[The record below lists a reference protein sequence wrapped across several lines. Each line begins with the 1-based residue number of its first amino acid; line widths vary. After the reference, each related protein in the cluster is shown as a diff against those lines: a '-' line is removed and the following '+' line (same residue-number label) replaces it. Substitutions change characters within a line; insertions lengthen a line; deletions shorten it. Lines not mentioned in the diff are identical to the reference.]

1 LTQRFLIFQLEH
13 LPTDYNGSAVTLVES
28 LSSLAILGNSTE
40 FEKGVLWLSEN
51 LTFDIDARVNLF
63 EVGV

>member
-1 LTQRFLIFQLEH
+1 MLCISESIPCVFFQYPFDMIL
-13 LPTDYNGSAVTLVES
+13 LCP
-28 LSSLAILGNSTE
+28 SLAILGNSTE